1 MVQDGSRYFG
11 PFNAHS
17 IRETL
22 DVLRRI
28 FPYLT
33 CDREITGKD
42 PRACLYYDIKL
53 CSGPCIGAV
62 NKEEYRA
69 MIAQLMHFLEGH
81 TDEVLRDLER
91 RMHGAAESLQFERAA
106 RYRDQI
112 RAINSLIESRKVI
125 NVGGPD
131 QDVIGFASS
140 NGDALVQVFFVRQ
153 GKLIGRESFPMENV
167 LEEDMATVIE
177 SFVQQFYDR
186 AAFVPPEIMLPVEIE
201 GHAVLERWL
210 KGQRGGK
217 RVYLQ
222 VPQRGQKRELVQM
235 ANANAAEALS
245 ILKVQW
251 QADTVRQEGAL
262 RELQE
267 VLGLPQAPNRI
278 ECYDISTTQG
288 TAIVA
293 SRVVFV
299 KGVPRKGEYRRFNIS
314 SVAHEGSDDYQSMR
328 EALTRRFRRYRD
340 MQDAPAVTRPGQKDQ
355 DETWRLL
362 PDLLIV
368 DGGRGQL
375 NVAVEVL
382 GEFGL
387 LEQVPVVGLAKQ
399 NEEIVVPGRPDSIL
413 LDRRS
418 PALFLV
424 QHVRDEAH
432 RFAITSHRQRRGK
445 ESLASQLEAIPGIGP
460 RRRRLLLDAFGKSIK
475 RLREA
480 SVEEIAAVPGIG
492 PDLAQAIK
500 DHL

>member
-1 MVQDGSRYFG
+1 
-11 PFNAHS
+11 
-17 IRETL
+17 
-22 DVLRRI
+22 
-28 FPYLT
+28 
-33 CDREITGKD
+33 
-42 PRACLYYDIKL
+42 
-53 CSGPCIGAV
+53 
-62 NKEEYRA
+62 
-69 MIAQLMHFLEGH
+69 
-81 TDEVLRDLER
+81 
-91 RMHGAAESLQFERAA
+91 
-106 RYRDQI
+106 
-112 RAINSLIESRKVI
+112 
-125 NVGGPD
+125 
-131 QDVIGFASS
+131 
-140 NGDALVQVFFVRQ
+140 
-153 GKLIGRESFPMENV
+153 
-167 LEEDMATVIE
+167 
-177 SFVQQFYDR
+177 
-186 AAFVPPEIMLPVEIE
+186 
-201 GHAVLERWL
+201 
-210 KGQRGGK
+210 
-217 RVYLQ
+217 
-222 VPQRGQKRELVQM
+222 
-235 ANANAAEALS
+235 
-245 ILKVQW
+245 
-251 QADTVRQEGAL
+251 
-262 RELQE
+262 
-267 VLGLPQAPNRI
+267 
-278 ECYDISTTQG
+278 
-288 TAIVA
+288 
-293 SRVVFV
+293 
-299 KGVPRKGEYRRFNIS
+299 VPRKGEYRRFNIS

-424 QHVRDEAH
+424 QRVRDEAH